1 MPGDGERAAHEI
13 AAAFVRVGSSTVIGF
28 VLRAAT
34 TKIFAVT
41 AGPAGIALFGL
52 IRQIMDIAGATAIPG
67 GGGAIVRAVSGAA
80 VTTRDGII
88 RTAAVLTLAGSLSIA
103 ALLAFGGPGVLGAVA
118 GDAAPM
124 LAAQTPWMALVI
136 LLEIAGAFSTAVVN
150 GKGQY
155 ATIVF
160 AGAAGSL
167 AVLIAAY
174 PVGKAAGGGN
184 FLPFVLCWA
193 LPPVVVI
200 AMAARALEPWR
211 WIASA
216 SGARF
221 DRRAARQLYGLSLW
235 LEMMSLATAGGGIAV
250 RFLLLS
256 SAGLAA
262 LGAFTAAFQMSG
274 AFLSL
279 LTAPLQMY
287 HLPSLSTAR
296 KLEEKRRMLEAFLS
310 FSGLLGSGLAVVLIA
325 GKPLLIE
332 LLYSRDFV
340 PALAFLDWFF
350 PGLYIQALS
359 SVYGHAMLAAGS
371 GRAACGVEAVRSGTF
386 VALTAAALFVAD
398 DPSLIGPAFLVT
410 RALGLWLAART
421 AGRIYG
427 TRPAE
432 PMGRRLRRLVPAA
445 TVTAVAAVAMGRPSF
460 DWTVATLSGTALLVL
475 VAAARPQERAALADA
490 FLGHRKAD

>member
-1 MPGDGERAAHEI
+1 MPQDGERAAHEI
-13 AAAFVRVGSSTVIGF
+13 AAAFVRAGSSTVIGF

-41 AGPAGIALFGL
+41 AGPDGIAIFGL
-52 IRQIMDIAGATAIPG
+52 IRQIMDVMILAATPG
-67 GGGAIVRAVSGAA
+67 GGAAIVQAVSGAA
-80 VTTRDGII
+80 ATTRDGII
-88 RTAAVLTLAGSLSIA
+88 RTAAVLTLAGSVTIT
-103 ALLAFGGPGVLGAVA
+103 ALLAFGGPAVFRAVA
-118 GDAAPM
+118 GDAAPV
-124 LAAQTPWMALVI
+124 LAAQTPWIALMI
-136 LLEIAGAFSTAVVN
+136 LLGVAGAFCGAVVN

-160 AGAAGSL
+160 AGAVGSF
-167 AVLIAAY
+167 AVLIIAY
-174 PVGKAAGGGN
+174 PVGKAAEGGN
-184 FLPFVLCWA
+184 FLPYVLLQA
-193 LPPVVVI
+193 LSPVVMI
-200 AMAARALEPWR
+200 AMAARALEPRR
-211 WIASA
+211 WLS
-216 SGARF
+216 STRGTGF
-221 DRRAARQLYGLSLW
+221 DPRAARQLYGLSLW
-235 LEMMSLATAGGGIAV
+235 LEMMGLAAAGSGIAV
-250 RFLLLS
+250 RLLLLS

-262 LGAFTAAFQMSG
+262 VGAFTAAFQMSA
-274 AFLSL
+274 AFLAL

-296 KLEEKRRMLEAFLS
+296 EAEEKRRMLDAFLS
-310 FSGLLGSGLAVVLIA
+310 FSGLLGGGAAVVLIA
-325 GKPLLIE
+325 AKSLLIE
-332 LLYSRDFV
+332 LLYTSDFV